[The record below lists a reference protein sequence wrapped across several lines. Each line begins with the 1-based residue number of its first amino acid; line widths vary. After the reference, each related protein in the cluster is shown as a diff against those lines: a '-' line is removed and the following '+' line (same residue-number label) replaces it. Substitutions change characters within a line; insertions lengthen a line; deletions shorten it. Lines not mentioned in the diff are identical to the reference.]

1 MAVSVVVIVEF
12 ASSFKSSSLFSF
24 SIFDTG
30 QPVIGFA
37 DPLSSA

>member
-1 MAVSVVVIVEF
+1 MVVSVVVIVEF
-12 ASSFKSSSLFSF
+12 ASSFESSSSLFS
-24 SIFDTG
+24 IFDPG